1 LLSLRRRKTMT
12 VDEQSRH
19 RLYRRLQEVLG
30 QDEATTLMEHL
41 PTGGVGQLATKDD
54 LRLVKDDLRAV
65 RDELRHEIQA
75 VRHELLTE
83 IHRTARNLTLS
94 LTTIM
99 AVLNGIIFAS
109 LKLS

>member
-1 LLSLRRRKTMT
+1 MT

-41 PTGGVGQLATKDD
+41 PTGGVGELATKDD
-54 LRLVKDDLRAV
+54 LRLVKDDLSAV

-83 IHRTARNLTLS
+83 IHRTARYLTLS

-99 AVLNGIIFAS
+99 AVLNGIVFTA
-109 LKLS
+109 LKLG

>member
-1 LLSLRRRKTMT
+1 MT

-41 PTGGVGQLATKDD
+41 PTGGVGELATKDD
-54 LRLVKDDLRAV
+54 LRLVKDDLSAV

-83 IHRTARNLTLS
+83 IHRTARYLTLS

-99 AVLNGIIFAS
+99 AVLNGIMFTA
-109 LKLS
+109 LKLG

>member
-1 LLSLRRRKTMT
+1 MT

>member
-1 LLSLRRRKTMT
+1 MT

-54 LRLVKDDLRAV
+54 LRVVKDDLRAV

>member
-1 LLSLRRRKTMT
+1 MT

-41 PTGGVGQLATKDD
+41 PTGGVGELATKDD
-54 LRLVKDDLRAV
+54 LRLVKDDLSAV

-83 IHRTARNLTLS
+83 IHRTARYLTLS

-99 AVLNGIIFAS
+99 AVLNGITFTA
-109 LKLS
+109 LKLG